1 MRYSATAMNFS
12 CNASVAAPACTAMP
26 FTGKDSVCAAQ
37 GAALAVLIFYARII
51 VRLPGSFLLRGFWRI
66 QSAESNLVH

>member
-1 MRYSATAMNFS
+1 MRYAASVMNFS
-12 CNASVAAPACTAMP
+12 CNASAAAPACTAMP
-26 FTGKDSVCAAQ
+26 FTGKDSVCSIL

-51 VRLPGSFLLRGFWRI
+51 VRLPGGFLLRGLWRI